1 MMWLTAQERLTLS
14 ALGALAMAALGILAW
29 HELRA
34 PLRLEH
40 GPVVAPPA
48 RRDTSSVG
56 SPATADTS
64 SPERILPARSAV
76 GMVPPRSPAAQWDAQ
91 IQRARRVRLND
102 ATAEEL
108 ERLPEI
114 GPSTAKRIVDYRQAH
129 GPFRRVEE
137 LEAVPGIGLKTL
149 EAMRDYLT
157 VEDE

>member
-1 MMWLTAQERLTLS
+1 
-14 ALGALAMAALGILAW
+14 
-29 HELRA
+29 
-34 PLRLEH
+34 
-40 GPVVAPPA
+40 
-48 RRDTSSVG
+48 
-56 SPATADTS
+56 
-64 SPERILPARSAV
+64 
-76 GMVPPRSPAAQWDAQ
+76 MVPPRSPAAQWDAQ